1 MLIYQERGLHLH
13 ANFDID
19 EETRFSSVLRE
30 VDIGEDNEDRIFD
43 SHNDETF
50 GGSSGSAVGR
60 HVNDLTTGKSC
71 DVAQVSSSSSSVVV
85 PYTFNFFIWKFSY
98 LG

>member
-1 MLIYQERGLHLH
+1 MLIYQERGLPLH
-13 ANFDID
+13 ANFEID

-30 VDIGEDNEDRIFD
+30 VDIGEDNEDGMLD

-50 GGSSGSAVGR
+50 GDSSDSAIGR
-60 HVNDLTTGKSC
+60 HVNDLTTGKSS

-85 PYTFNFFIWKFSY
+85 PYTLSFFIWKFSY